1 MVQET
6 ETLFR
11 SRGIEDAAVD
21 AWYLLEYVTGM
32 SRTDY
37 LLRRQEMMKDG
48 EQERYRELAAKRAA
62 HIPLQH
68 LTGTQEFMGFSFC
81 VNEHVLVPR
90 QDTETLVEEAVSYL
104 RLIRQKEEPVRVL
117 DLCTGSGCIA
127 VSLKKL
133 CPRIHMTASDLSA
146 DALTVA
152 RENGSRLEAEIT
164 WVESDLFERLT
175 GRFDLIVS
183 NPPYIRTDVIETLS
197 EEVRCHEPYQA
208 LDGHEDGLFYYRRII
223 QQAHEYL
230 HAGGSL
236 MFEIGYDQ
244 GSEVADLMRQNGFT
258 GVEVKKD
265 LAGADRV
272 VLGTKKAINN

>member
-6 ETLFR
+6 EALFR

-37 LLRRQEMMKDG
+37 LLRRQEMMPDG

-127 VSLKKL
+127 VSLKKF
-133 CPRIHMTASDLSA
+133 CPWIHMTASDLSA
-146 DALTVA
+146 DALAVA
-152 RENGSRLEAEIT
+152 RENGHRLEAEIT

-175 GRFDLIVS
+175 GPFDLIVS

-197 EEVRCHEPYQA
+197 EEVRCHEPY
-208 LDGHEDGLFYYRRII
+208 
-223 QQAHEYL
+223 
-230 HAGGSL
+230 
-236 MFEIGYDQ
+236 
-244 GSEVADLMRQNGFT
+244 
-258 GVEVKKD
+258 
-265 LAGADRV
+265 
-272 VLGTKKAINN
+272 